1 MTDLEEVPDEYAGLD
16 DVPTNRWT
24 DDERRAVTYQFIDE
38 HLREIDRRVKAVRLL
53 LSLTQ

>member
-16 DVPTNRWT
+16 DVPTSRWT
-24 DDERRAVTYQFIDE
+24 DDERRAVMFQFIDE

-53 LSLTQ
+53 LSMTQ